1 MMIRLP
7 PDLPDRF
14 LAANEV
20 HARPY
25 EPLDIPVRGSYL
37 AIQVETGQRELE
49 RAHLRVLCERFGC
62 SPPSE
67 DLNQFSVPFG
77 EFQLKWERHGEFS
90 TYIVLVPGLP
100 NRAFAQPAIEYL
112 PPEWLADIPGR
123 VIVATHAQVMRAPE
137 TPDDPALLQDFF
149 GSAAVV
155 GAAIGD
161 GAGFAYT
168 DFKIQHDGFVRFL
181 MLSCAFTDYQAGR
194 MMQRLFEIEAYR
206 VLALLALPIA
216 RRESPRVVEIERSLA
231 MLTQEMANE
240 DRGDETLLG
249 ELTQLAAQV
258 ESAIASSQ
266 YRFGA
271 SRAYNALVTARI
283 SELRERR
290 ITGLQTIEEFMA
302 RRLSPAM
309 ATCASLSSRLQELS
323 ERVARASSLLSTRV
337 SIAREKQN
345 QALLAS
351 MDRRARLQL
360 RLQQTVE
367 GLSVVAIS
375 YYVVGLIDYAA
386 KGLEAAGTGID
397 SAIVSGVAIPLV
409 AFAVA
414 MTVRWVRRRV
424 VGSAPARNVPTP
436 IGD

>member
-1 MMIRLP
+1 MIRLP

-37 AIQVETGQRELE
+37 AIQVETGERERE
-49 RAHLRVLCERFGC
+49 RAHLRALCERHGC
-62 SPPSE
+62 SPPGE
-67 DLNQFSVPFG
+67 DLTQFSVPFG

-100 NRAFAQPAIEYL
+100 PRPFTEPAIDYL
-112 PPEWLADIPGR
+112 PPDWLAAIPGR
-123 VIVATHAQVMRAPE
+123 VIVAAHAQVIKAPDR
-137 TPDDPALLQDFF
+137 PDDPALLQDHF
-149 GSAAVV
+149 GSAAVI
-155 GAAIGD
+155 GAGIGD

-181 MLSCAFTDYQAGR
+181 MLSCTFTDYQAGR

-231 MLTQEMANE
+231 ALTREMANE

-271 SRAYNALVTARI
+271 SRAYHALVNSRI

-290 ITGLQTIEEFMA
+290 IPGLQTIEEFMA

-309 ATCASLSSRLQELS
+309 ATCTSLSRRLQELS

-375 YYVVGLIDYAA
+375 YYIIGLVGQLA
-386 KGLEAAGTGID
+386 KGLQAAGVGLD
-397 SAIVSGVAIPLV
+397 ADIVTGVAIPVVGL
-409 AFAVA
+409 AVA
-414 MTVRWVRRRV
+414 LTVRWLRRRI
-424 VGSAPARNVPTP
+424 VGNAPPPTAP
-436 IGD
+436 TAIGD

>member
-1 MMIRLP
+1 MIRLP

-25 EPLDIPVRGSYL
+25 EPLDIPVRASYL
-37 AIQVETGQRELE
+37 AIQVETEAREHE
-49 RAHLRVLCERFGC
+49 RAHLRALCERFGC
-62 SPPSE
+62 APPGE
-67 DLNQFSVPFG
+67 DLTQFSVPFG

-90 TYIVLVPGLP
+90 TYILLVPGLP
-100 NRAFAQPAIEYL
+100 TRPFAEPAIDYL
-112 PPEWLADIPGR
+112 PPDWLAAIPGH
-123 VIVATHAQVMRAPE
+123 VIVATHAQVIRAPE
-137 TPDDPALLQDFF
+137 KPDDPGMLQDFF

-181 MLSCAFTDYQAGR
+181 MLSCTFTDYQAGR

-231 MLTQEMANE
+231 ALTQEMANE

-249 ELTQLAAQV
+249 ELTQLAAKV

-271 SRAYNALVTARI
+271 SRAYHALVNARI
-283 SELRERR
+283 NELRERR
-290 ITGLQTIEEFMA
+290 IPGLQTIEEFMA

-309 ATCASLSSRLQELS
+309 ATCTSLSRRLQELS

-375 YYVVGLIDYAA
+375 YYVVGLIAYVAT
-386 KGLEAAGTGID
+386 GLEAAGVRIDAAIATGL
-397 SAIVSGVAIPLV
+397 AIPMV

-414 MTVRWVRRRV
+414 MTVRWVRRRI
-424 VGSAPARNVPTP
+424 VGNPPAKAAPTAV
-436 IGD
+436 GD

>member
-37 AIQVETGQRELE
+37 AIQVETQQREQE

-67 DLNQFSVPFG
+67 DLTQFSVPFG

-100 NRAFAQPAIEYL
+100 SRPFAEPAIDYL
-112 PPEWLADIPGR
+112 PPDWLADIPGR
-123 VIVATHAQVMRAPE
+123 VIVATHAQVMHAPE
-137 TPDDPALLQDFF
+137 TPDDPALLQEFF

-155 GAAIGD
+155 GAAIGE
-161 GAGFAYT
+161 GAGYAYT

-231 MLTQEMANE
+231 ALTQEMANE

-271 SRAYNALVTARI
+271 SRAYYALVNARI
-283 SELRERR
+283 NELRERR

-309 ATCASLSSRLQELS
+309 ATCASVESRLQELS

-345 QALLAS
+345 QALLGS

-375 YYVVGLIDYAA
+375 YYVVGLISYAS

-397 SAIVSGVAIPLV
+397 AAIVSGLAIPLV

-414 MTVRWVRRRV
+414 LTVRWVRRRV
-424 VGSAPARNVPTP
+424 VGNTPARNAPTP

>member
-1 MMIRLP
+1 MIRLP

-37 AIQVETGQRELE
+37 AIQVETEARERE
-49 RAHLRVLCERFGC
+49 RAHLRALCERFGC
-62 SPPSE
+62 APPGE
-67 DLNQFSVPFG
+67 DLTQFSVPFG

-100 NRAFAQPAIEYL
+100 TRPFAEPAIDYL
-112 PPEWLADIPGR
+112 PPDWLAAIPGH
-123 VIVATHAQVMRAPE
+123 VIVATHAQVMQAPE
-137 TPDDPALLQDFF
+137 KPDDPVMLQDYF

-155 GAAIGD
+155 GAAIGE

-231 MLTQEMANE
+231 TLTQEMANE

-249 ELTQLAAQV
+249 ELTQLAARV

-271 SRAYNALVTARI
+271 SRAYYALVNARI

-290 ITGLQTIEEFMA
+290 IPGLQTIEEFMA

-309 ATCASLSSRLQELS
+309 ATCTSLSRRLQELS

-375 YYVVGLIDYAA
+375 YYVVGLIAYVA
-386 KGLEAAGTGID
+386 KGVEAAGGGID
-397 SAIVSGVAIPLV
+397 AAIATAVAIPV
-409 AFAVA
+409 VGFAVA
-414 MTVRWVRRRV
+414 MTVRWVRRRI
-424 VGSAPARNVPTP
+424 VGNPPAKTSPTAV
-436 IGD
+436 GD

>member
-1 MMIRLP
+1 M
-7 PDLPDRF
+7 
-14 LAANEV
+14 NKV
-20 HARPY
+20 N
-25 EPLDIPVRGSYL
+25 RG
-37 AIQVETGQRELE
+37 Q
-49 RAHLRVLCERFGC
+49 
-62 SPPSE
+62 
-67 DLNQFSVPFG
+67 N
-77 EFQLKWERHGEFS
+77 
-90 TYIVLVPGLP
+90 
-100 NRAFAQPAIEYL
+100 
-112 PPEWLADIPGR
+112 
-123 VIVATHAQVMRAPE
+123 
-137 TPDDPALLQDFF
+137 
-149 GSAAVV
+149 
-155 GAAIGD
+155 
-161 GAGFAYT
+161 
-168 DFKIQHDGFVRFL
+168 
-181 MLSCAFTDYQAGR
+181 
-194 MMQRLFEIEAYR
+194 
-206 VLALLALPIA
+206 
-216 RRESPRVVEIERSLA
+216 
-231 MLTQEMANE
+231 
-240 DRGDETLLG
+240 DRGDTGGQSIGHRREG
-249 ELTQLAAQV
+249 GCRGGV
-258 ESAIASSQ
+258 
-266 YRFGA
+266 G
-271 SRAYNALVTARI
+271 VTP
-283 SELRERR
+283 EQFLEGGERR

-414 MTVRWVRRRV
+414 MSVRWVRRRV
-424 VGSAPARNVPTP
+424 VGIAPQRNLPTA

>member
-1 MMIRLP
+1 MIRLP

-37 AIQVETGQRELE
+37 AIQVETQQREQE

-67 DLNQFSVPFG
+67 DLTQFSVPFG

-100 NRAFAQPAIEYL
+100 SRPFAEPAIDYL
-112 PPEWLADIPGR
+112 PPDWLAAIPGR
-123 VIVATHAQVMRAPE
+123 VIVATHAQVMQAPQA
-137 TPDDPALLQDFF
+137 PDDPALLQEFF
-149 GSAAVV
+149 GSAAAV
-155 GAAIGD
+155 GAAIGE
-161 GAGFAYT
+161 GAGYAYT

-231 MLTQEMANE
+231 ALTQEMANE

-271 SRAYNALVTARI
+271 SRAYCALVNARI
-283 SELRERR
+283 NELRERR

-309 ATCASLSSRLQELS
+309 ATCASVESRLQELS

-345 QALLAS
+345 QALLGS

-375 YYVVGLIDYAA
+375 YYVVGLISYAS

-397 SAIVSGVAIPLV
+397 AAIVSGLAIPLV

-414 MTVRWVRRRV
+414 LTVRWVRRRV
-424 VGSAPARNVPTP
+424 VGNTPARNAPTP

>member
-1 MMIRLP
+1 MIRLP

-37 AIQVETGQRELE
+37 AMQVETEERGRE
-49 RAHLRVLCERFGC
+49 RAHLRALCERYGC
-62 SPPSE
+62 SPPGE
-67 DLNQFSVPFG
+67 DLTQFSVPFG

-100 NRAFAQPAIEYL
+100 ARPFTEPAIDHL
-112 PPEWLADIPGR
+112 PPDWLAAIPGR
-123 VIVATHAQVMRAPE
+123 VIVATHAQVIKSPE
-137 TPDDPALLQDFF
+137 RPDDPELLHDHF

-181 MLSCAFTDYQAGR
+181 MLSCTFTDYQAGR

-231 MLTQEMANE
+231 ALTQEMANE

-271 SRAYNALVTARI
+271 SRAYHALVNARI

-290 ITGLQTIEEFMA
+290 IPGLQTIEEFMA

-309 ATCASLSSRLQELS
+309 ATCTSLSRRLQELS

-375 YYVVGLIDYAA
+375 YYVVGLLAYLAA
-386 KGLEAAGTGID
+386 GLEAAGLGID
-397 SAIVSGVAIPLV
+397 AEIVAGLAIPLV
-409 AFAVA
+409 AIAVA
-414 MTVRWVRRRV
+414 LTVRWLRRRI
-424 VGSAPARNVPTP
+424 VGTAPPKTAPTA

>member
-1 MMIRLP
+1 
-7 PDLPDRF
+7 
-14 LAANEV
+14 
-20 HARPY
+20 
-25 EPLDIPVRGSYL
+25 
-37 AIQVETGQRELE
+37 
-49 RAHLRVLCERFGC
+49 
-62 SPPSE
+62 
-67 DLNQFSVPFG
+67 
-77 EFQLKWERHGEFS
+77 
-90 TYIVLVPGLP
+90 
-100 NRAFAQPAIEYL
+100 
-112 PPEWLADIPGR
+112 
-123 VIVATHAQVMRAPE
+123 
-137 TPDDPALLQDFF
+137 
-149 GSAAVV
+149 
-155 GAAIGD
+155 
-161 GAGFAYT
+161 
-168 DFKIQHDGFVRFL
+168 

-206 VLALLALPIA
+206 VLALLALPSA

-231 MLTQEMANE
+231 ALTQEMANE

-271 SRAYNALVTARI
+271 SRAYYALVNARI
-283 SELRERR
+283 NELRERR

-309 ATCASLSSRLQELS
+309 ATCASVESRLQELS

-345 QALLAS
+345 QALLGS

-375 YYVVGLIDYAA
+375 YYVVGLISYAS

-397 SAIVSGVAIPLV
+397 SAIVSGLAIPLV
-409 AFAVA
+409 AVAVA
-414 MTVRWVRRRV
+414 LTVRWVRRRV
-424 VGSAPARNVPTP
+424 VGTAPARNAPTP

>member
-1 MMIRLP
+1 MIRLP

-37 AIQVETGQRELE
+37 AIQVETQQREQE

-67 DLNQFSVPFG
+67 DLTQFSVPFG

-100 NRAFAQPAIEYL
+100 SRPFTEPAIDYL
-112 PPEWLADIPGR
+112 PPDWLADIPGR
-123 VIVATHAQVMRAPE
+123 VIVATHAQVMHAPE
-137 TPDDPALLQDFF
+137 TPDDPALLQEFF

-231 MLTQEMANE
+231 ALTQEMANE

-271 SRAYNALVTARI
+271 SRAYYALVNARI
-283 SELRERR
+283 NELRERR

-309 ATCASLSSRLQELS
+309 ATCASVESRLQELS

-345 QALLAS
+345 QALLGS

-375 YYVVGLIDYAA
+375 YYVVGLISYAS

-397 SAIVSGVAIPLV
+397 SAIVSGLAIPLV
-409 AFAVA
+409 AVAVA
-414 MTVRWVRRRV
+414 LTVRWVRRRV
-424 VGSAPARNVPTP
+424 VGTAPARNAPTP

>member
-1 MMIRLP
+1 MIRLP

-37 AIQVETGQRELE
+37 AIQVETQQREQE

-67 DLNQFSVPFG
+67 DLTQFSVPFG

-100 NRAFAQPAIEYL
+100 SRPFTEPAIDYL
-112 PPEWLADIPGR
+112 PPDWLADIPGR
-123 VIVATHAQVMRAPE
+123 VIVATHAQVMHAPE
-137 TPDDPALLQDFF
+137 TPDDPALLQEFF

-231 MLTQEMANE
+231 ALTQEMANE

-271 SRAYNALVTARI
+271 SRAYCALVNARI
-283 SELRERR
+283 NELRERR

-309 ATCASLSSRLQELS
+309 ATCASVESRLQELS

-345 QALLAS
+345 QALLGS

-375 YYVVGLIDYAA
+375 YYVVGLISYAS

-397 SAIVSGVAIPLV
+397 SVIVSGLAIPLV
-409 AFAVA
+409 AVAVA
-414 MTVRWVRRRV
+414 LTVRWVRRRV
-424 VGSAPARNVPTP
+424 VGTAPARNAPTP